1 MPFETVINNWRNQ
14 RFPVNALMEV
24 NGFLI
29 VKDGKWEIT
38 AKSLRVQPGDP
49 DNKDAEEMRAK
60 PEYKDFDFPL
70 YEDHCLEVECPGVV
84 FTFLNRSVISLAGAL
99 RM

>member
-1 MPFETVINNWRNQ
+1 MPALAQGNLRKPLPGVKVLEEMPSEIVINIWRSQ

-38 AKSLRVQPGDP
+38 AKSLRV
-49 DNKDAEEMRAK
+49 
-60 PEYKDFDFPL
+60 
-70 YEDHCLEVECPGVV
+70 
-84 FTFLNRSVISLAGAL
+84 
-99 RM
+99 

>member
-1 MPFETVINNWRNQ
+1 LEEIPFETVINNWRNQ

-38 AKSLRVQPGDP
+38 AKSLRV
-49 DNKDAEEMRAK
+49 
-60 PEYKDFDFPL
+60 
-70 YEDHCLEVECPGVV
+70 
-84 FTFLNRSVISLAGAL
+84 
-99 RM
+99 